1 MKAPSFAYARPDS
14 VAEALELLAR
24 HGDAARVLAGGQ
36 SLLASLNMRLSS
48 PRLLVDI
55 TGLTELSGILV
66 QNGVLRVGALTR
78 HCEIE
83 RSAEIAR
90 HVPLLAQAVPH
101 VAHVAIRNAG
111 TLGGSIAL
119 ADPAAEYPAC
129 VLALDAVLVIAGTGG
144 ERRVP
149 ARDFFR
155 ALYTTALAPDELL
168 LAVEFPSLERGYR
181 SAFVEL
187 ARRHGDYAIVGLAAH
202 GRVEG
207 GKISDLRLAY
217 LGVGATPVRAP
228 RTAAVIEGQSYG
240 PQAVAAAQ
248 SALGEDLDPSP
259 DLYHSAAAKL
269 HLARVLTARALGALV
284 Q

>member
-14 VAEALELLAR
+14 VAEALALLASQ
-24 HGDAARVLAGGQ
+24 GDAARVLAGGQ
-36 SLLASLNMRLSS
+36 SLLPSLNMRLSS

-55 TGLTELSGILV
+55 TGLKELSGIRR
-66 QNGVLRVGALTR
+66 QDGVLRVGALTR
-78 HCEIE
+78 HSEIE

-90 HVPLLAQAVPH
+90 HVPLLAQAAPH

-129 VLALDAVLVIAGTGG
+129 VLALDATLVIAGARG
-144 ERRVP
+144 ERRVA

-155 ALYTTALAPDELL
+155 ALYTTALASDELL
-168 LAVEFPSLERGYR
+168 LAVEFPLLQRGYR
-181 SAFVEL
+181 SAFIEL

-202 GRVEG
+202 GRIEEG
-207 GKISDLRLAY
+207 RISDLRLAY
-217 LGVGATPVRAP
+217 LGVGATAVRAL
-228 RTAAVIEGQSYG
+228 RAAAAMEGRSCDPQS
-240 PQAVAAAQ
+240 VAAAQ
-248 SALGEDLDPSP
+248 TALGDDLDPSP

-269 HLARVLTARALGALV
+269 HLARVLTGRALTSLV

>member
-14 VAEALELLAR
+14 LAETFELLER
-24 HGDAARVLAGGQ
+24 HGEAARVLAGGQ

-48 PRLLVDI
+48 PELLVDI
-55 TGLTELSGILV
+55 TGLNELSGIRV
-66 QNGVLRVGALTR
+66 QNGSLRVGALTR

-83 RSAEIAR
+83 RSAEVAR
-90 HVPLLAQAVPH
+90 HVPLLAQAVVH

-129 VLALDAVLVIAGTGG
+129 ALALDATLVIAGASG
-144 ERRVP
+144 ERRVA

-155 ALYTTALAPDELL
+155 ALYSTALAPGELL
-168 LAVEFPSLERGYR
+168 LAAEFPLLGPGYR

-187 ARRHGDYAIVGLAAH
+187 ARRHGDYAIVGVAAH
-202 GRVEG
+202 ARIERGT
-207 GKISDLRLAY
+207 ISDLRLAY

-228 RTAAVIEGQSYG
+228 RAAASLEGKAYG
-240 PQAVAAAQ
+240 PQTVAAAQ
-248 SALGEDLDPSP
+248 AALGDDLDPMP
-259 DLYHSAAAKL
+259 DLYHSAATKL
-269 HLARVLTARALGALV
+269 HLARVLTGRALAALA